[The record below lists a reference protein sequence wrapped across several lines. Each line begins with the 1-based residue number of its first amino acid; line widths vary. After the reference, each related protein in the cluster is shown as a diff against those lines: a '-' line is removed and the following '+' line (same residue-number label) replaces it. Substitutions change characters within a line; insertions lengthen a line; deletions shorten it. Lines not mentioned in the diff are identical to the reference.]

1 MRITLRTLVMGGLG
15 VFVAVQLIPVW
26 LYQTNPPVKSTPAWD
41 SPQTEGLARRA
52 CFDCHSNE
60 TKWTVASRIAPGSWL
75 ATWHVV
81 RGRDELN
88 FSDLAAKA
96 EQGEAGEAGEQ
107 GEAGERGKEIAEQ
120 INEGE
125 MPPPSYLLLHP
136 EARLTDAEKQQLIQG
151 LQATLK

>member
-1 MRITLRTLVMGGLG
+1 MRITPRTLVVGGLG

-26 LYQTNPPVKSTPAWD
+26 LYQTNPPLRSALAWD
-41 SPQTEGLARRA
+41 SPQTEALARRA

-60 TKWTVASRIAPGSWL
+60 TSWTVPSRIAPGSWL

-81 RGRDELN
+81 RGREELN
-88 FSDLAAKA
+88 FSDLAAGAQRDEPGELA
-96 EQGEAGEAGEQ
+96 EEA
-107 GEAGERGKEIAEQ
+107 AEQ
-120 INEGE
+120 IDEGE

-136 EARLTDAEKQQLIQG
+136 EARLTDAEKRLLIQG